1 MSRKERDILPD
12 KEQFEFIRDGLL
24 TRAPA
29 KINLSLLI
37 ASKRPDGFHEIETLM
52 AKINLYD
59 EILFERSNSGRIEL
73 LCEGSHPVPTGTENI
88 VYKACRLFLNRASL
102 SSKIKAT
109 LTKNIPVGAGLGGG
123 SSDAAATLMGLN
135 KFLKTGFSQQ
145 QLFEMASELGSD
157 VPFFIGGPL
166 AYCTGRGEKIRK
178 IEKKHPFLAVL
189 ILPNVNVSTKRV
201 YGNYTHDKNIYKTL
215 KDTIYSHLK
224 KNRVD
229 LVAQMCANMLENS
242 CFAMHRRLSQ
252 LKAKIE
258 KLGVAPICLS
268 GSGSAMF
275 HIIECADYQL
285 AKEYR
290 AGLSSLSEC
299 ESVVVKNSMW

>member
-1 MSRKERDILPD
+1 MPD
-12 KEQFEFIRDGLL
+12 KEQIEFVEDGLL
-24 TRAPA
+24 IRAPA

-37 ASKRPDGFHEIETLM
+37 AGKRDDGFHEIETLM
-52 AKINLYD
+52 AKVNLYD
-59 EILFERSNSGRIEL
+59 EILFEQGNSGRVEL
-73 LCEGSHPVPTGTENI
+73 FCKGQYSISAGPENL
-88 VYKACRLFLNRASL
+88 VHKACRLLLNRAGMSQQ
-102 SSKIKAT
+102 IKVT

-123 SSDAAATLMGLN
+123 SSDAAAALVGLN
-135 KFLKTGFSQQ
+135 KFAKSGFSQQ
-145 QLFEMASELGSD
+145 ELFEMASELGSD
-157 VPFFIGGPL
+157 IAFFIGGPL
-166 AYCTGRGEKIRK
+166 AYCTGRGEKIKK
-178 IEKKHPFLAVL
+178 IEKTHLFLAVL
-189 ILPNVNVSTKRV
+189 ILPNVNVSTKKV
-201 YGNYTHDKNIYKTL
+201 YENYRHDKNIYKTL
-215 KDTIYSHLK
+215 KGTIWSHLE